1 MENLENLDLSP
12 LEAEGKGSIWRG
24 ARQIVAEGGGL
35 PPAPDLATLP
45 PSQNS
50 NPPSMVPVPA
60 GIPGASFPNEQLF
73 RPQPLHQAS
82 ATSSWQ
88 GLDQYIA
95 QGRHLAA
102 TSPYNPQTPPPPR
115 APTFQQQLPHSSVPR
130 ASAVTPHPCCGAP
143 GCSIHCAANVTGG
156 SPTVYAEGKPV
167 HKVMDTD
174 TCGHPRVQGDTRV
187 LVIR

>member
-1 MENLENLDLSP
+1 MEHPADLDLSP

-35 PPAPDLATLP
+35 PPVPELATLP

-102 TSPYNPQTPPPPR
+102 TSPYSPQTPPPPR

-130 ASAVTPHPCCGAP
+130 ASAVTPQQIPLPGAP
-143 GCSIHCAANVTGG
+143 PSFFSSLITTLPRYEPFPLAATH
-156 SPTVYAEGKPV
+156 SAQQPTRT
-167 HKVMDTD
+167 H
-174 TCGHPRVQGDTRV
+174 
-187 LVIR
+187 